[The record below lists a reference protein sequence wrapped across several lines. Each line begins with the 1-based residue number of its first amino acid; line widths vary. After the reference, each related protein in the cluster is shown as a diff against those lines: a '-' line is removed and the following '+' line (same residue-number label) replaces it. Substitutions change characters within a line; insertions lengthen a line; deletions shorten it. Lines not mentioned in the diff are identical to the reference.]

1 MWIRRVVEKAG
12 RFVHRGVTQ
21 ARHFAQAVDDGVR
34 VGRQLYGAVAPY
46 LDRYAGKAHAR
57 PVMKGLQA
65 YDDLRRA
72 VLGHAENASIVA
84 GAVAKSIPSI
94 GL

>member
-1 MWIRRVVEKAG
+1 MWIRRAVEKAG
-12 RFVHRGVTQ
+12 RFVHRGVTH
-21 ARHFAQAVDDGVR
+21 ARHFAHSVDRGVR
-34 VGRQLYGAVAPY
+34 VGRQLYGAIAPI
-46 LDRYAGKAHAR
+46 LDQYAGKAHAR
-57 PVMKGLQA
+57 PVMKALQG
-65 YDDLRRA
+65 YDDLRRQ